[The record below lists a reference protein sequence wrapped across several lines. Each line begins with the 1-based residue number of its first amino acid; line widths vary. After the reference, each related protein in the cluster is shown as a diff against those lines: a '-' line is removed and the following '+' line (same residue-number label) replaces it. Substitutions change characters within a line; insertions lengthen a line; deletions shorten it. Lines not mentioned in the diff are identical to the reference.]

1 MDPSGALF
9 VGTNPIN
16 LAMANLRGADLIHA
30 SLAVIAKGANL
41 GGANLAGAN
50 PLWMDFSESNLSRAN
65 LNGANLSSADFS
77 GADFTG
83 ADLTQA
89 ELANVDLSGSNLSGA
104 ILRNADL
111 SGANLRFADLTNADL
126 TGSNFRDANLTGA
139 NLRLANLEWA
149 DLTGSEL
156 GNANLTGANR
166 VDTKGVQGRS
176 TGFQVISTEKIKSVI
191 GGEVDIAIER
201 ILCPVDFSEVSIKD
215 YLYAQSIAR
224 RYRAKLILQHV
235 VESRQHQSCSQF
247 ETLICDI
254 KLHLRN
260 FVDQYGEVEPE
271 CLVEESAAAA
281 ESILPLAPARA
292 VSFTVMGTNGWCG
305 INHLLSGSV
314 TESVQCTRPVPRWP
328 STKRVLMRKTTTVW
342 RLTLFESGRFSA
354 ALTSRQTQNGF

>member
-111 SGANLRFADLTNADL
+111 SGANLRFADLTN
-126 TGSNFRDANLTGA
+126 
-139 NLRLANLEWA
+139 A

>member
-1 MDPSGALF
+1 VDPSGALF

-111 SGANLRFADLTNADL
+111 SGANLRFADLTN
-126 TGSNFRDANLTGA
+126 
-139 NLRLANLEWA
+139 A